1 MFRSELRSV
10 LLAFVFQGA
19 TSSLLLLYK
28 MNLVRIKDIDAL
40 LHLSAYCSSYLKDV
54 IALLGYPILSVL
66 I

>member
-1 MFRSELRSV
+1 MLP
-10 LLAFVFQGA
+10 AFVFQGP

-28 MNLVRIKDIDAL
+28 MNLIRVKEIDAL
-40 LHLSAYCSSYLKDV
+40 LHLSAYYSSYFKDV